1 MILTKGMFKKNIL
14 YKSINLEV
22 LKNFLGCLTIL
33 FILVASSRLLGYFD
47 KSIAG
52 NLEPDLI
59 LSILILRSPE
69 FINLLIPLSFFLS
82 VLIVLG
88 RLYMD
93 HEIYAYQSAGYSKI
107 AFVKSFLF
115 QTLSLTIISV
125 SLSFYITPDFEKK
138 ADEILNYSSIK
149 KKLNLLNEDE
159 LSLIS
164 DSSYL
169 YFSSRN
175 ENYFNQSIFIEDDAN
190 EISIISAESL
200 KLIEKNRVTDF
211 EFYNGKIFID
221 ATSQSSLTS
230 SFKKLT
236 TDFSEKDDKEE
247 SFEKVFNINELSD
260 KAQFEWALAVPIMI
274 INLMILGVCLSSSAP
289 RQRSMISLLLG
300 LLIFFLYLSTLI
312 IFRDGISED
321 KPFAYF
327 GMWPVH
333 LLVLFASIFLFMRG
347 DEAPNM
353 FLTKTNIAK
362 VVMASILLIILLWL
376 I

>member
-1 MILTKGMFKKNIL
+1 MFKKNIL

-22 LKNFLGCLTIL
+22 FKNFLGCLTIL

-93 HEIYAYQSAGYSKI
+93 HEIYAYQSAGYSRI
-107 AFVKSFLF
+107 GFVKSFLF
-115 QTLSLTIISV
+115 QASSLTIISFL
-125 SLSFYITPDFEKK
+125 LSFYVTPDFEKK
-138 ADEILNYSSIK
+138 ADEILNYSSIE
-149 KKLNLLNEDE
+149 KKLKLLNEDE
-159 LSLIS
+159 LSHIS

-175 ENYFNQSIFIEDDAN
+175 GNYFNQSIFIEDDAN
-190 EISIISAESL
+190 GISIISAERL
-200 KLIEKNRVTDF
+200 KLIEKNRTTDF
-211 EFYNGKIFID
+211 EFLNGKVFID
-221 ATSQSSLTS
+221 AASPNSLKS

-236 TDFSEKDDKEE
+236 TDFNENDTKEE
-247 SFEKVFNINELSD
+247 SFERVFNIDELSD
-260 KAQFEWALAVPIMI
+260 RAQFEWALAVPIMI
-274 INLMILGVCLSSSAP
+274 INLMILGVCLTSSAP
-289 RQRSMISLLLG
+289 RQGRMISLLPG

-312 IFRDGISED
+312 IFRDGISEN
-321 KPFAYF
+321 KSFSYF

-333 LLVLFASIFLFMRG
+333 FLVLFMSILLFMRG
-347 DEAPNM
+347 DEAFNM
-353 FLTKTNIAK
+353 FFTKTNVAK
-362 VVMASILLIILLWL
+362 VLMASILLIILIWL

>member
-1 MILTKGMFKKNIL
+1 MFKKNIL

-22 LKNFLGCLTIL
+22 FKNFLGCLTIL

-52 NLEPDLI
+52 NLESDLI

-82 VLIVLG
+82 VLIALG

-107 AFVKSFLF
+107 AFVKSLLF
-115 QTLSLTIISV
+115 QTFSLTVISV
-125 SLSFYITPDFEKK
+125 FLSFYVTPDFEKR
-138 ADEILNYSSIK
+138 ADEILNYSSIE
-149 KKLNLLNEDE
+149 KKLKLLNEDE
-159 LSLIS
+159 LSHIS

-175 ENYFNQSIFIEDDAN
+175 GNYFNQSIFIDAASPN
-190 EISIISAESL
+190 SL
-200 KLIEKNRVTDF
+200 V
-211 EFYNGKIFID
+211 
-221 ATSQSSLTS
+221 S

-236 TDFSEKDDKEE
+236 TDFNEKDSEEE
-247 SFEKVFNINELSD
+247 SFERVFNIDELSE
-260 KAQFEWALAVPIMI
+260 KALFEWALAVPIMI
-274 INLMILGVCLSSSAP
+274 INLMILGVCLTNSAP
-289 RQRSMISLLLG
+289 RQGRMISLLPG

-312 IFRDGISED
+312 VFRDAISED
-321 KPFAYF
+321 KSFAYF

-333 LLVLFASIFLFMRG
+333 FLVFLTSIFLFVLG
-347 DEAPNM
+347 DVVSKIL
-353 FLTKTNIAK
+353 LTKTNIAK
-362 VVMASILLIILLWL
+362 AVMASILLIILLWL

>member
-1 MILTKGMFKKNIL
+1 MFKKNIL

-22 LKNFLGCLTIL
+22 FKNFLGCLTIL

-52 NLEPDLI
+52 NLESDLI
-59 LSILILRSPE
+59 LSILIFRAPE
-69 FINLLIPLSFFLS
+69 LINLLIPLSFFLS

-115 QTLSLTIISV
+115 QASSLTIISV
-125 SLSFYITPDFEKK
+125 FLSFYITPDFEKK
-138 ADEILNYSSIK
+138 ANEILNYSSIE
-149 KKLNLLNEDE
+149 KKLKLLNEDE
-159 LSLIS
+159 LSYIS

-175 ENYFNQSIFIEDDAN
+175 ENYFNQSIYIEDDAN
-190 EISIISAESL
+190 GISVISAERL
-200 KLIEKNRVTDF
+200 KLIETNTATNF
-211 EFYNGKIFID
+211 EFLNGKIFID
-221 ATSQSSLTS
+221 AASTNSLIS

-236 TDFSEKDDKEE
+236 TDIYEKDAEEE
-247 SFEKVFNINELSD
+247 SFEKVFNIDELSD
-260 KAQFEWALAVPIMI
+260 KAQFEWAIAVPIMI
-274 INLMILGVCLSSSAP
+274 INLMILGVCLTRSAP
-289 RQRSMISLLLG
+289 RQGRMISLLPG

-321 KPFAYF
+321 KFFAYF

-333 LLVLFASIFLFMRG
+333 FLVLLTSIFLFMRG
-347 DEAPNM
+347 DLTSNI
-353 FLTKTNIAK
+353 FFTKTNIARA
-362 VVMASILLIILLWL
+362 VMALVLLIILLWL

>member
-1 MILTKGMFKKNIL
+1 MFKKNIL

-22 LKNFLGCLTIL
+22 FKNFLGCLTIL

-52 NLEPDLI
+52 NLESDLI

-82 VLIVLG
+82 VLIALG

-93 HEIYAYQSAGYSKI
+93 HEIYAYQSAGYSKM
-107 AFVKSFLF
+107 AFVKSLLF
-115 QTLSLTIISV
+115 QTFSLTVISV
-125 SLSFYITPDFEKK
+125 FLSFYVTPDFEKR
-138 ADEILNYSSIK
+138 ADEILNYSSIE
-149 KKLNLLNEDE
+149 KKLKLLNEDE
-159 LSLIS
+159 LSHIS

-175 ENYFNQSIFIEDDAN
+175 GNYFNQSIFIEDDAN
-190 EISIISAESL
+190 GISIISAERL
-200 KLIEKNRVTDF
+200 KLIEKNRATDF
-211 EFYNGKIFID
+211 EFLNGKIFID
-221 ATSQSSLTS
+221 AASPNSLVS

-236 TDFSEKDDKEE
+236 TDFNEKDSEE
-247 SFEKVFNINELSD
+247 SFERVFNIDELSD
-260 KAQFEWALAVPIMI
+260 KAMFEWALAVPIMI
-274 INLMILGVCLSSSAP
+274 INLMILGVCLTNSAP
-289 RQRSMISLLLG
+289 RQGRMISLLPG

-321 KPFAYF
+321 KSFAYF

-333 LLVLFASIFLFMRG
+333 FLVLLTSIFLFVRG
-347 DEAPNM
+347 DVASNI
-353 FLTKTNIAK
+353 FFTKTNIAK
-362 VVMASILLIILLWL
+362 ALMASILLIILLWL